1 MSKGNSHLSTQ
12 GGFTLLEILVVL
24 VITTLLFTLIP
35 PLFSGA
41 LPGVRLKGAA
51 RDLAVVM
58 REVRSQAIITNTEQ
72 TIHLDTETHAYHV
85 GSGKPS
91 ALPEGITIIMQPH
104 EEETRLETT
113 QPYLRF
119 FPDGSSS
126 GGQFILQHGSRS
138 YQLDVDWL
146 TGAIQINETSARG
159 S

>member
-1 MSKGNSHLSTQ
+1 MSTENRQLCTQ

-24 VITTLLFTLIP
+24 VIATLLFTLIP

-41 LPGVRLKGAA
+41 LPGVRLKGAV

-58 REVRSQAIITNTEQ
+58 RDVRSQAIITNTEQ
-72 TIHLDTETHAYHV
+72 TIHIDTETQAYHV

-91 ALPEGITIIMQPH
+91 ALPEGVTITMQPH
-104 EEETRLETT
+104 AEETRLETA

-126 GGQFILQHGSRS
+126 GGQFILQDGSRS

-146 TGAIQINETSARG
+146 TGAIQIDEASARG

>member
-1 MSKGNSHLSTQ
+1 VSEANRHISIQ

-24 VITTLLFTLIP
+24 VIATLLFTLIP

-41 LPGVRLKGAA
+41 LPGVKLKGAA

-58 REVRSQAIITNTEQ
+58 RDVRSQAIITNTEQ
-72 TIHLDTETHAYHV
+72 TIHLDTEAQAYHV
-85 GSGKPS
+85 GSGKPA
-91 ALPEGITIIMQPH
+91 ALPEGITITMQPH
-104 EEETRLETT
+104 AQETGLEAT

-126 GGQFILQHGSRS
+126 GGQFILQGGSHS

-146 TGAIQINETSARG
+146 TGSIQLRDASARG